1 MAHHSLGLM
10 FILAAGL
17 LLLSHA
23 VAADDF
29 NIADNA
35 TAVKRGITLIPAM
48 NGINFPDPSVIR
60 IGTEWWAFSTMSRY
74 NGKRVHVPMSQYV
87 KPGYR

>member
-1 MAHHSLGLM
+1 MSHHSLRFI

-17 LLLSHA
+17 LLLARA

-35 TAVKRGITLIPAM
+35 TAVKRDITLTPAM

-60 IGTEWWAFSTMSRY
+60 IGNEWWAFSTMSHY
-74 NGKRVHVPMSQYV
+74 NGKRVHVPMAQYV
-87 KPGYR
+87 RQGCR